1 MSHVVVVK
9 KDRSKEEVITRKIVV
24 SCLKSGAK
32 VQASRNITKIV
43 DAVHDV

>member
-9 KDRSKEEVITRKIVV
+9 KDRSKEEVITGKIVI
-24 SCLKSGAK
+24 SCLKSGAT

-43 DAVHDV
+43 EAVHEV